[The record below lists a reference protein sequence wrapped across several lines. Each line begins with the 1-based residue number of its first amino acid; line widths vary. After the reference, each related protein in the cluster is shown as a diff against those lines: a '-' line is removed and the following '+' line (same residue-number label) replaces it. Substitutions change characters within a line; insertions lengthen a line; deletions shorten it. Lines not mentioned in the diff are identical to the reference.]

1 MRTDLGWRLD
11 PAVTF
16 LNHGS
21 YGACPEAVLASQR
34 TWRDRLESEPVRF
47 MERILPD
54 ALADARDRVAAFL
67 GADPAGLAF
76 VSNATSGVNTVL
88 RSLRFEPGDE
98 LLATDHEYN
107 ATLNALAAI
116 AERDGA
122 RVVVARIPVPIDDP
136 SQAFDA
142 ILAAV
147 TPRTRLALVS
157 HITSPT
163 ALVLPIERIV
173 AGLESRGV
181 DTLVDAAHAPGMVPV
196 DLDALG
202 AAYWTGNGHKW
213 LCGPKGSAVLWVRAD
228 RRDRIHPLVIS
239 HGANEPLEGRERFRL
254 EFDWTGTGDP
264 TPALALADA
273 IDWMAA
279 QDPGGWPAIMAANH
293 ALAMAGRDHLATTL
307 GVATIAPDAMTG
319 SMAALSLPGSRDEAA
334 SRALQRDLTDL
345 DGIQVPI
352 MPWPVRAARQTD
364 DAPSVTLLRIS
375 AQRYNERADY
385 ERLAEALARR
395 LAAEYA
401 VGPAPDPL

>member
-307 GVATIAPDAMTG
+307 GVAPIAPDAMTG

-395 LAAEYA
+395 LAAEEA

>member
-307 GVATIAPDAMTG
+307 GVAPIAPDAMTG